1 MDFLIFSD
9 SHGKRN
15 KIERVLDRQVKMPDA
30 IFFLGDGIGDLSDRE
45 RGIPVFRVRGNCD
58 WKFGQEEVPEEETLS
73 FEGKKILLCHGHR
86 FGAKSGT
93 GGLLRAAL
101 ERDADVVLFGHTHS
115 PLSET
120 VPAGTPVGSDVL
132 SKPVYL
138 FNPGSIGCG
147 DSFGTLHLTPQTVLF
162 AHGSL

>member
-15 KIERVLDRQVKMPDA
+15 RIERVLARQVRMPDA

-58 WKFGQEEVPEEETLS
+58 WRFDQADVPEEQLLN
-73 FEGKKILLCHGHR
+73 FEGRKIFLCHGHR

-93 GGLLRAAL
+93 AGLICAAL
-101 ERDADVVLFGHTHS
+101 ERDADVVLFGHTHA

-120 VPAGTPVGSDVL
+120 VPAGMQIGSACL
-132 SKPVYL
+132 PKPVVL
-138 FNPGSIGCG
+138 FNPGSIGFG
-147 DSFGTLHLTPQTVLF
+147 ESFGTLHLTPETVLF
-162 AHGSL
+162 SHGML